1 MKEILVIGA
10 GAAGIMAALA
20 AAEAGARV
28 HLFEKN
34 DIVGKKLGITG
45 KGRCNLTNSCTM
57 ADFIPI
63 RRDTASSSTALIN
76 SSPTRTCST
85 S

>member
-34 DIVGKKLGITG
+34 DIVGKKLGITIKVETNG
-45 KGRCNLTNSCTM
+45 SGGAKNVLTKEEIAACDGIIV
-57 ADFIPI
+57 A
-63 RRDTASSSTALIN
+63 AKELLK
-76 SSPTRTCST
+76 
-85 S
+85 

>member
-20 AAEAGARV
+20 AAESGARV

-34 DIVGKKLGITG
+34 DIVGKKMGITG
-45 KGRCNLTNSCTM
+45 
-57 ADFIPI
+57 
-63 RRDTASSSTALIN
+63 
-76 SSPTRTCST
+76 
-85 S
+85 